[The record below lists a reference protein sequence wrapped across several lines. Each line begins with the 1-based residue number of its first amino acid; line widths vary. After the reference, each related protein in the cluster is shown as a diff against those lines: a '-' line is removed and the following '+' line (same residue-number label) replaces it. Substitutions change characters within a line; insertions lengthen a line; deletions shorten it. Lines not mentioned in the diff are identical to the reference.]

1 MLEKWLLV
9 ELAIMGLFGGGW
21 SIIGTR
27 LIREQGTATLARIG
41 YAAGAVAI
49 LASLVYM
56 VYAFVHY

>member
-1 MLEKWLLV
+1 MLEKWLLL
-9 ELAIMGLFGGGW
+9 ELAGMGLFGGGW
-21 SIIGTR
+21 SIVGTR